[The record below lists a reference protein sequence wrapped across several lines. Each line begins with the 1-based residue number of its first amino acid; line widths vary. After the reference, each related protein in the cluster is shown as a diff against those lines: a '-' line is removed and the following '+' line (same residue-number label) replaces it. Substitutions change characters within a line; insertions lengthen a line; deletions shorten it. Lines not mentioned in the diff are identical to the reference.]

1 MLPKHSLPFF
11 LVACLL
17 AFSPRKKFLGEIR
30 SERILINTLNFV
42 HIFEMDAHLIHLR
55 QIFYTPNCLFG
66 KVYLLSTQECQMHN
80 NRSPVVV
87 DHVCTLLPNQE
98 FGGWIGVNCHYLQQR
113 SGLSISSARRSL
125 NIIMHIRLC

>member
-1 MLPKHSLPFF
+1 LKLRVCATKTLSPFLPC
-11 LVACLL
+11 CLL
-17 AFSPRKKFLGEIR
+17 AFSTRKKFLGEIR

-66 KVYLLSTQECQMHN
+66 KVYLLSTQECQLHN

-98 FGGWIGVNCHYLQQR
+98 FGGWNGVNCHYL
-113 SGLSISSARRSL
+113 
-125 NIIMHIRLC
+125 